1 MFNLEG
7 LPSNQLDFL
16 RELENIGA
24 GHAVTAL
31 SVMLGGNVELR
42 VPKAQFCAY
51 NQICDLLKGP
61 ENVVAGLLVGI
72 SEDLNGYILLVLDK
86 PDAHMLTNMLL
97 GELPDISGEEIANLS
112 ELQVSALK
120 EVSNILIGSYLTA
133 ISALTDFHILA
144 SVPEL
149 VIDMAGAVMNLL
161 VSAYGE
167 YGEGVLF
174 METEFVISER
184 SLFGRFFLIPDVDSY
199 NKLMAQMGLI

>member
-1 MFNLEG
+1 MFDLEG

-31 SVMLGGNVELR
+31 SVMLGDNVDLC

-51 NQICDLLKGP
+51 NQICDLLNGP

-72 SEDLNGYILLVLDK
+72 SNDLNGYILLVLDK
-86 PDAHMLTNMLL
+86 PDAHLLTNMLL
-97 GELPDISGEEIANLS
+97 GELPDESKEEIDDLS

-133 ISALTDFHILA
+133 ISSLTNFNINA

-149 VIDMAGAVMNLL
+149 VIDMAGAIMNLL

-167 YGEGVLF
+167 YGDGVLF
-174 METEFVISER
+174 METEFVTSNQSI
-184 SLFGRFFLIPDVDSY
+184 FGRFFLIPDVESY
-199 NKLMAQMGLI
+199 NKLMVQMGLL

>member
-1 MFNLEG
+1 MFDLKG

-31 SVMLGGNVELR
+31 SVMLGDNVELC

-72 SEDLNGYILLVLDK
+72 SNDLNGYILLVLDK
-86 PDAHMLTNMLL
+86 PDAHLLTNMLL
-97 GELPDISGEEIANLS
+97 GELPPDESKAEIDDLS

-120 EVSNILIGSYLTA
+120 KVSNILIGTYLTA
-133 ISALTDFHILA
+133 ISSLTNFNINS

-149 VIDMAGAVMNLL
+149 V
-161 VSAYGE
+161 
-167 YGEGVLF
+167 
-174 METEFVISER
+174 
-184 SLFGRFFLIPDVDSY
+184 
-199 NKLMAQMGLI
+199 

>member
-7 LPSNQLDFL
+7 LPSDQLDFL

-31 SVMLGGNVELR
+31 SVMLGDDVELR

-61 ENVVAGLLVGI
+61 ENVVAGLLVEI
-72 SEDLNGYILLVLDK
+72 SQDLNGYILLVLDK
-86 PDAHMLTNMLL
+86 PDANLLTNMLL
-97 GELPDISGEEIANLS
+97 GELSDDSKEEIADLS

-120 EVSNILIGSYLTA
+120 ELSNILIGSYLSA
-133 ISALTDFHILA
+133 ISSLTNFKINA

-161 VSAYGE
+161 ISAYGE
-167 YGEGVLF
+167 YGDGVLF
-174 METEFVISER
+174 METEFATSTQSI
-184 SLFGRFFLIPDVDSY
+184 FGRFFLIPDVDSY
-199 NKLMAQMGLI
+199 NKLMVQMGLL